1 MIRSPQSQR
10 QEEEIA
16 QHHLLPELSPFQ
28 NGRRHRKAIV
38 LLGPINLPGIGYVI
52 SASEE
57 RDVEGSPVRATL
69 HLVGIE
75 CRHWA
80 PHAETTG
87 DCRFGCLKGAA

>member
-28 NGRRHRKAIV
+28 NGRRHRQAHV
-38 LLGPINLPGIGYVI
+38 TPTAALPGIGYVV
-52 SASEE
+52 SVSEE
-57 RDVEGSPVRATL
+57 RDSEGNPVRCDV

-80 PHAETTG
+80 PSARETG
-87 DCRFGCLKGAA
+87 DCRFGCLKDAA